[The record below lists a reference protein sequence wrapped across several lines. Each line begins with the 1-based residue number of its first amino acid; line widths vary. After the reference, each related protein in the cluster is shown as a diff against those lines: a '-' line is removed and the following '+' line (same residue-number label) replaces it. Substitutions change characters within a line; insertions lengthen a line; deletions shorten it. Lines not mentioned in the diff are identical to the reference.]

1 MWQKDYL
8 NAEHEWWNVLCQNSC
23 PVESWVCLC
32 AQVPCADRD
41 PETRQARCYGVP
53 RGSRIYWCPCFGQ
66 ERLQDVFLY
75 IQRGAVP
82 HQGSITHSF
91 LCPDLD
97 IFQSVVFTSP
107 LNLSPQVTFRNVVSG
122 EYLFYLVTFEAT
134 SPGVLSTIKL
144 VTAVRRTAS
153 ATVQVENP
161 LSTATCLTTECK
173 CPDISAPPQH
183 TVPGQ
188 SKVGT

>member
-8 NAEHEWWNVLCQNSC
+8 NAECEWWNVLCQNSC

-41 PETRQARCYGVP
+41 PETRQARCYSVP
-53 RGSRIYWCPCFGQ
+53 WRSRIYWCPCFGQ

-107 LNLSPQVTFRNVVSG
+107 FNLSPQVTFRNVVSG

-144 VTAVRRTAS
+144 VTAVRQTAS

-188 SKVGT
+188 SKVDT